1 MLDSYSDAENMFVV
15 TTKLKLQPRLVCLF
29 AETFL
34 YTSNVDFFDT
44 LFLTVVSSVL

>member
-29 AETFL
+29 AE